1 VGEGFGIAA
10 IRLDP
15 PPARGIHRR
24 VVGGRHNDL
33 MTQGLQALCHPC
45 TLGRGLK
52 QDARR
57 RAPSKHGGEPLAVR
71 LETLMQDLTGG
82 GEGAHLA
89 LLFVHIDA
97 NIFQGWSPLSAASI
111 ALGIVER

>member
-1 VGEGFGIAA
+1 
-10 IRLDP
+10 
-15 PPARGIHRR
+15 
-24 VVGGRHNDL
+24 

-52 QDARR
+52 QDAGR

-97 NIFQGWSPLSAASI
+97 NIFQGWSPLSAAST